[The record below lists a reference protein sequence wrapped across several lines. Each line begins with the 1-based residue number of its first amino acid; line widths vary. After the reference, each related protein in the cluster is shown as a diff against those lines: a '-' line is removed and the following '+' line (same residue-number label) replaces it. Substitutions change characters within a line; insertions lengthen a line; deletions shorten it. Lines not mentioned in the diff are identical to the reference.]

1 MARKRK
7 SYSRRSSGIINN
19 KLLSG
24 IVGGAAATI
33 VRQKVNMPY
42 LDDLTLM
49 AVGYF
54 MKNSTLKTIGAVGL
68 GSDLASGFT
77 GGNGGYI

>member
-7 SYSRRSSGIINN
+7 YSRRSSSIVIN

-24 IVGGAAATI
+24 IVGGAAATV

-42 LDDLTLM
+42 VDDLALM

-68 GSDLASGFT
+68 GSDLASSLT
-77 GGNGGYI
+77 GGNGGYL